1 MDRAKLAKIH
11 IAKKEL
17 ALTDDA
23 YRDILRLH
31 FGVESARE
39 LDDRQAVVLLN
50 RFKAKGWKP
59 STRGQNSILS
69 PDTKRAPRPRRS
81 SSYIDLPDTPDAAQQ
96 RKVVALWNE
105 LGYPMA
111 ALHSRVK
118 RQFGV
123 ERMEW
128 LRDHASLHILI
139 TDLEAR
145 LRRQEAKDRLKA
157 DRL

>member
-17 ALTDDA
+17 ALTDEA

-39 LDDRQAVVLLN
+39 LNDRQAVVLLN

-59 STRGQNSILS
+59 TER
-69 PDTKRAPRPRRS
+69 PAAKRAPRPRRS
-81 SSYIDLPDTPDAAQQ
+81 STYIDLPDTPDAAQQ

-105 LGYPMA
+105 LGYPMCT
-111 ALHSRVK
+111 LHSRVK

-128 LRDHASLHILI
+128 LRDHESLHILI

>member
-31 FGVESARE
+31 FQAESAKE
-39 LDDRQAVVLLN
+39 LNDRQGTVLINLF
-50 RFKAKGWKP
+50 RAKGWAP
-59 STRGQNSILS
+59 RER
-69 PDTKRAPRPRRS
+69 PEAKRAPRPRRS
-81 SSYIDLPDTPDAAQQ
+81 SSYIDIPEGGPAAQQ
-96 RKVVALWNE
+96 QRMVAGLWNE
-105 LGYPMA
+105 LGYPMCT
-111 ALHSRVK
+111 LHSRVK

-145 LRRQEAKDRLKA
+145 LERQQRKESKRRA
-157 DRL
+157 

>member
-17 ALTDDA
+17 ALTDEA

-31 FGVESARE
+31 FGVESAKA
-39 LDDRQAVVLLN
+39 LNDRQAVALLN

-59 STRGQNSILS
+59 TER
-69 PDTKRAPRPRRS
+69 PEAKRAPRPRRS
-81 SSYIDLPDTPDAAQQ
+81 STYIDLPDTPDAAQQ

-105 LGYPMA
+105 LGYPMCT
-111 ALHSRVK
+111 LHSRVK

-123 ERMEW
+123 ERLEW
-128 LRDHASLHILI
+128 LMDHDSLHVLI

>member
-1 MDRAKLAKIH
+1 MPTNAHLAKIH

-17 ALTDDA
+17 ALTDEA

-39 LDDRQAVVLLN
+39 LNDRQAVVLLN

-59 STRGQNSILS
+59 TER
-69 PDTKRAPRPRRS
+69 PAAKRAPRPRRS
-81 SSYIDLPDTPDAAQQ
+81 SSYIDIPEGGPAAQQ
-96 RKVVALWNE
+96 QRMVAGLWNE
-105 LGYPMA
+105 LGYPMCT
-111 ALHSRVK
+111 LHSRVK
-118 RQFGV
+118 RQFRV
-123 ERMEW
+123 ERLEW
-128 LRDHASLHILI
+128 LTDHDSLHVLI